1 MFKKNHTLLAIIE
14 QENPQI
20 KNLINV
26 HCTYKTY
33 HKFNIYAIYIPTTY
47 TYLNVYNCCVI
58 SQQNKYIYVSI

>member
-33 HKFNIYAIYIPTTY
+33 HKFKFMLYIYTYNIYLPK
-47 TYLNVYNCCVI
+47 CV
-58 SQQNKYIYVSI
+58 